1 MGKSGKR
8 TGRLNHAERRGRV
21 DQHGIGDGPRTSEQ
35 RSVCGDQRHNSSGV
49 ATGIGHHADPP
60 IARGDDDGL
69 SQRVCDIRSLDAQ
82 RLRIYRRAPSE
93 IRRSFDASEINAIIN
108 DPDVF
113 AFVTV
118 PGLDRIDATELV
130 ADPRNVLI
138 MAEGGGVLF
147 LWQEP
152 GIYEVHT
159 NFLKAHRGLHAL
171 GVSLAAYRWMFTH
184 TDCMTLLTRVP
195 AFNKAADRFC
205 AIVGATK
212 EFERKAVWPTK
223 NGPVDMAFWSL
234 RYDDWIKQTPDL
246 IASGRAFHDRLDAE
260 FARHGVERQNAHADE
275 DCHDLHAGAA
285 AEMIY
290 GGQPEKAVIL
300 YNRWARFAGYGLIA
314 LIARNPLVVDIGDA
328 ILQVLDGQTFK
339 AIKCR

>member
-1 MGKSGKR
+1 MGKLRKR
-8 TGRLNHAERRGRV
+8 TGRIHHADRCGGM
-21 DQHGIGDGPRTSEQ
+21 DQPNISVEPRSSEQ
-35 RSVCGDQRHNSSGV
+35 RGICGTDRNDSGGSAASSGS
-49 ATGIGHHADPP
+49 ADAANSVDGSNHNLPDRE
-60 IARGDDDGL
+60 RG
-69 SQRVCDIRSLDAQ
+69 VRSVDAL
-82 RLRIYRRAPSE
+82 RLRVHRRASPE
-93 IRRSFDASEINAIIN
+93 IRRSFDASEINSIIN

-113 AFVTV
+113 EFVTV
-118 PGLDRIDATELV
+118 PGLERIDATELV

-138 MAEGGGVLF
+138 MAEGGGILF

-205 AIVGATK
+205 ALVGATK
-212 EFERKAVWPTK
+212 EFERKAVWPSK
-223 NGPVDMAFWSL
+223 DGSVDMAFWSL
-234 RYDDWIKQTPDL
+234 RYDDWLKQTPDL
-246 IASGRAFHDRLDAE
+246 IVSGRAFHDHLDAE
-260 FARHGVERQNAHADE
+260 FARHGVERKNAHADE
-275 DCHDLHAGAA
+275 DCHDLNAGAA

-290 GGQPEKAVIL
+290 GGQPEKGVIL

-314 LIARNPLVVDIGDA
+314 LIARTPLVLDIGDA
-328 ILQVLDGQTFK
+328 VLQVLDDQTFK